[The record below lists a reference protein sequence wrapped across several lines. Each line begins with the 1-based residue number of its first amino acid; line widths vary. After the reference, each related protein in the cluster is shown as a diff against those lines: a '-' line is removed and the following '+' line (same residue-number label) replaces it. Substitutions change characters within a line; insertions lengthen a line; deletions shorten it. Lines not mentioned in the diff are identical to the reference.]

1 MAARGAVAKE
11 MAMNKILQ
19 TFPGS
24 FKYDKEI
31 RIPMVENGETIQLKL
46 TLTAAKTNVDN
57 GGDVALPGSVVS
69 STVVTPAPAASVKT
83 PVEPTAEEKQNVA
96 SLLQMLGL

>member
-31 RIPMVENGETIQLKL
+31 RIPMVENGETIQLKV

-57 GGDVALPGSVVS
+57 GGDVALPGEVVS
-69 STVVTPAPAASVKT
+69 STPITPAPAEKT
-83 PVEPTAEEKQNVA
+83 PVEPTVAEKQNVA
-96 SLLQMLGL
+96 SLLEMLGLS